1 MTAKTRKGGRLLKL
15 LFLVGLLV
23 LLFGGAARLVVAG
36 GAKSLN
42 TGDRLLG
49 SSEGATLQVQGQ
61 PYGSGPRNKLN
72 IWVPTGTR
80 DSDRLP
86 VLVWLYG
93 GGWYSGAR
101 DDYGFAGRAFAKQ
114 GFIVVIPDYRIVPD
128 GHWPDFLQDSA
139 AAVAWTEKNIASY
152 GGDPARIALS
162 GHSAGAY
169 NAVILALDPQWM
181 KAAGSDAAVIRG
193 VAALAGPYDFIP
205 FEPGGRAD
213 VAMGDIRPLERT
225 QPISFVR
232 ADAPPLWLGHGSA
245 DTVVRVRN
253 SKNLAAAMAKAGGS
267 AQLRVYDDLSHNDL
281 VMAMTAPLGFKGPI
295 LPEMTEFL
303 RAVTARQLRAEPS
316 PQP

>member
-1 MTAKTRKGGRLLKL
+1 MNEIVRKRGRVLKL
-15 LFLVGLLV
+15 LFLVALLV
-23 LLFGGAARLVVAG
+23 LLFGGAAKLVVAG

-42 TGDRLLG
+42 TGDQLLG
-49 SSEGATLQVQGQ
+49 GGDGAVLQVQGQ
-61 PYGSGPRNKLN
+61 PFGAGPRQKLN
-72 IWVPTGTR
+72 IWVPEGTQK
-80 DSDRLP
+80 SDRLP

-101 DDYGFAGRAFAKQ
+101 DDYGFAGRAFARA

-139 AAVAWTEKNIASY
+139 AAVAWTAQNIADY

-169 NAVILALDPQWM
+169 NAVMIALDPQWM

-193 VAALAGPYDFIP
+193 VAALAGPYDFYP

-213 VAMGDIRPLERT
+213 VAMGDIRPIEQT
-225 QPISFVR
+225 QPINFVR
-232 ADAPPLWLGHGSA
+232 AAAPPLWLGHGSA

-253 SKNLAAAMAKAGGS
+253 SRRLAAAMQRVGGS
-267 AQLRVYDDLSHNDL
+267 AQLRVYDGLSHNDL
-281 VMAMTAPLGFKGPI
+281 VMALTGPLQYKGPTI
-295 LPEMTEFL
+295 LPEMTGFL
-303 RAVTARQLRAEPS
+303 REATARRVP
-316 PQP
+316 PQ

>member
-1 MTAKTRKGGRLLKL
+1 MNQKARKGGRLLKL
-15 LFLVGLLV
+15 IFFIGLVV
-23 LLFGGAARLVVAG
+23 LLFGGTARLVVAG

-49 SSEGATLQVQGQ
+49 SSDGATLQVQGE
-61 PYGSGPRNKLN
+61 PYGSGPRNRLN
-72 IWVPTGTR
+72 IWVPEGTTKT
-80 DSDRLP
+80 DRLP

-101 DDYGFAGRAFAKQ
+101 DDYGFAGRAFARA

-139 AAVAWTEKNIASY
+139 AAVAWTQRNIGKY

-169 NAVILALDPQWM
+169 NAVMLALDPQWM

-205 FEPGGRAD
+205 FEKGGRAD

-225 QPISFVR
+225 QPIRFVR
-232 ADAPPLWLGHGSA
+232 ADAPPLWLGHGTA

-253 SKNLAAAMAKAGGS
+253 SKNLAAAMAKVGGS
-267 AQLRVYDDLSHNDL
+267 AQLRVYDGLSHNDL
-281 VMAMTAPLGFKGPI
+281 VMALTGPLQFRGPTV
-295 LPEMTEFL
+295 LPDATEFL
-303 RAVTARQLRAEPS
+303 RGVTARRVPAE
-316 PQP
+316 